1 VDPLKF
7 DNTEIEIQVKDAI
20 TGKIHSSTF
29 QLDLMSEILESTVPD
44 WIKNNAKWWANN
56 EIDDETFVSGIEFLI
71 KENIIQVSSDVMGS
85 ASGEIPIWIKNNAEW
100 WSDGIIDD
108 ETFLNGVKY
117 LVENGIISVN

>member
-1 VDPLKF
+1 M
-7 DNTEIEIQVKDAI
+7 I
-20 TGKIHSSTF
+20 
-29 QLDLMSEILESTVPD
+29 
-44 WIKNNAKWWANN
+44 KWWANN